1 MNIAVQIEP
10 ASGTPPAVEYRWD
23 PDTEILIA
31 TLGERSAAD
40 GLSGTVELQG
50 SDGSWLNLDVTRGC
64 IQSVEVA
71 VWPEL
76 RRLAA
81 LHPPAEPDHVRV
93 TVPARWSDNGGVA
106 SVEVNTPL
114 AAESDQSIRTVHFR
128 VGSPRKARTVR
139 IGRDL
144 LLDVDPSGRL
154 CGLWLL
160 NVPPLPEPDL

>member
-1 MNIAVQIEP
+1 VNIAVQIEP

-31 TLGERSAAD
+31 TLDERSPSD

-50 SDGSWLNLDVTRGC
+50 NDGSWLNLDVTKGC

-81 LHPPAEPDHVRV
+81 LQPPTEPDHVRV
-93 TVPARWSDNGGVA
+93 TVPARRSDNGAVA
-106 SVEVNTPL
+106 SVEVTAPL

-128 VGSPRKARTVR
+128 VGSPRSARTVR
-139 IGRDL
+139 IGRDV
-144 LLDVDPSGRL
+144 LLDIDASGRL

-160 NVPPLPEPDL
+160 NVPPLPEEDL